1 MDRGRVF
8 PTTVGTPTARQNLAR
23 RSFKPLIRAAKVPNL
38 RFHDMRHT
46 FATLMLK
53 NRADLNTVSRMLGH
67 SSVKITLDVYGH
79 VVPGMQKEALKSLD
93 ELF

>member
-1 MDRGRVF
+1 MVDLD
-8 PTTVGTPTARQNLAR
+8 TAGGHHAALRFARTKAR
-23 RSFKPLIRAAKVPNL
+23 RAFAAQKSAAKVPDI

-46 FATLMLK
+46 FATLMLR

-79 VVPGMQKEALKSLD
+79 VVPGMQKRP
-93 ELF
+93 